1 MDLTTLDYFIWGKLQ
16 RKVYQQPST
25 TPEKIKNRIINAYAF
40 IPPETI
46 LKA

>member
-25 TPEKIKNRIINAYAF
+25 TEKIKNRIINAYAF